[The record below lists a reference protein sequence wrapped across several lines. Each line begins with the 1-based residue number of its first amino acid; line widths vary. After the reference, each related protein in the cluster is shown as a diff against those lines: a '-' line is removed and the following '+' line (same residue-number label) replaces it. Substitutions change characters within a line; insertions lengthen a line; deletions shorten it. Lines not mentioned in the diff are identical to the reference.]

1 MAKTVMFQL
10 TVKLVLLA
18 GLFHAVGL
26 ADCRLVLAD
35 QSDWANQLGFYLDL
49 EATLVTDSTCHL
61 DTLTMFVGV
70 ADGANWRYPS
80 YQPVWQYDHRYQVQ
94 LTFVPAAGNSQAHV
108 ELVVDGQPIQIADAS
123 GGFAPV
129 DIPLSAGVVPSWAA
143 SPSEFLAL
151 QGDLTATTPGG
162 SVAISIPGTDL
173 PVGVLRLAGHPA
185 DSSAAFQASTTGTMV
200 FETSFILR
208 ALGTSQIALIDG
220 YGQSIYSPWT
230 GKVTSDGELHPD
242 DLAEQQWLA
251 ANPPPAGLDA
261 WGGMRNAGWSLT
273 GTGYYTTTLRNGYW
287 WLISPDGNPVFY
299 TGVCTAPNV
308 GGDSTPVTGRPWLF
322 QELEPDS
329 EATSALW
336 GGSPWGESGNPTYYS
351 FPTANLVR
359 KYSTNWVQSET
370 DRTAQRLQSWGF
382 TGIGKW
388 GSPVAALPILPV
400 LNSSAPTLAGHMD
413 PFDTNTQAAFAS
425 DIGQQVKDRV
435 NDPGIVGWSF
445 QNEYDG
451 IVPSA
456 EITQIL
462 GLGAAPARMALM
474 LYSLN
479 TIHQGDVNAFN
490 NSWGTS
496 ISSSG
501 DVSKIP
507 SGAQPAASE
516 LELLRRY
523 YESML
528 QQMIYRTFKNADPNH
543 LYFGFWIVPGWWA
556 DPADWQIAAANCDVL
571 GFDRYAFSL
580 LEPDLVALL
589 NGLDKPALIGEF
601 SFPPH
606 YDLERGFAVY
616 AAANAEDEASAGDA
630 YAQWLF
636 DAASEPHLIGTFWF
650 EYRDEP
656 LTGRGPGFGSLDVY
670 GEDYAFGLIDVTDR
684 PKYDLVTRM
693 RGANMSVGTARLL
706 LTDPA
711 ERPPRI
717 RPPAPPGTPVRRVP

>member
-1 MAKTVMFQL
+1 
-10 TVKLVLLA
+10 
-18 GLFHAVGL
+18 
-26 ADCRLVLAD
+26 
-35 QSDWANQLGFYLDL
+35 
-49 EATLVTDSTCHL
+49 
-61 DTLTMFVGV
+61 
-70 ADGANWRYPS
+70 
-80 YQPVWQYDHRYQVQ
+80 
-94 LTFVPAAGNSQAHV
+94 
-108 ELVVDGQPIQIADAS
+108 
-123 GGFAPV
+123 
-129 DIPLSAGVVPSWAA
+129 
-143 SPSEFLAL
+143 
-151 QGDLTATTPGG
+151 
-162 SVAISIPGTDL
+162 
-173 PVGVLRLAGHPA
+173 
-185 DSSAAFQASTTGTMV
+185 
-200 FETSFILR
+200 
-208 ALGTSQIALIDG
+208 
-220 YGQSIYSPWT
+220 
-230 GKVTSDGELHPD
+230 
-242 DLAEQQWLA
+242 
-251 ANPPPAGLDA
+251 
-261 WGGMRNAGWSLT
+261 
-273 GTGYYTTTLRNGYW
+273 
-287 WLISPDGNPVFY
+287 
-299 TGVCTAPNV
+299 
-308 GGDSTPVTGRPWLF
+308 
-322 QELEPDS
+322 
-329 EATSALW
+329 
-336 GGSPWGESGNPTYYS
+336 
-351 FPTANLVR
+351 
-359 KYSTNWVQSET
+359 
-370 DRTAQRLQSWGF
+370 
-382 TGIGKW
+382 
-388 GSPVAALPILPV
+388 
-400 LNSSAPTLAGHMD
+400 MD

-670 GEDYAFGLIDVTDR
+670 GEDYACGLIDVTDR